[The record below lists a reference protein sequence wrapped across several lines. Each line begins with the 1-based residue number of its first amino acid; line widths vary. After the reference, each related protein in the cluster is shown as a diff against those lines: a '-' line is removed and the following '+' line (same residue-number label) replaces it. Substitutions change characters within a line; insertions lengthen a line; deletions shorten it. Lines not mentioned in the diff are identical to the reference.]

1 MQDSEP
7 ETRRERYLPIRLT
20 ALKALDARATSSEQG
35 VQALPGEAV
44 CLQPLLQ
51 VWLDEFLRSA
61 CKSAD
66 ARAPRARVSAAINRI
81 ETGDFGWCRQ
91 CDEFIGLGLL
101 DRDPLREL
109 CRQYEA

>member
-7 ETRRERYLPIRLT
+7 ETRQERYLPILLT
-20 ALKALDARATSSEQG
+20 ALEALDARATNSKQG
-35 VQALPGEAV
+35 VQALPEAV
-44 CLQPLLQ
+44 CLHPLLE
-51 VWLDEFLRSA
+51 VWLDEFLRSVCHPA
-61 CKSAD
+61 N

-109 CRQYEA
+109 CRRCEA